1 MFFFYST
8 NSVFSCFVFFLFFQA
23 ALRGFGSVFS
33 QQHIQYCLSVPAMWN
48 DQAKAMM
55 RQAALQAGMISPL
68 DPPHRLL
75 LISEPEAAALYCEKK
90 CDQFAIGHGQK
101 FMICD
106 AGGGTVDLIVFEV
119 NVGPQGRSLKVN
131 RKRCFFLAF
140 LMKEQKKILILLL
153 TRIHMYTTS
162 CLSSCYYRK

>member
-1 MFFFYST
+1 M
-8 NSVFSCFVFFLFFQA
+8 
-23 ALRGFGSVFS
+23 FS

-48 DQAKAMM
+48 DHAKALM

-119 NVGPQGRSLKVN
+119 NVGPQGRSLKV
-131 RKRCFFLAF
+131 
-140 LMKEQKKILILLL
+140 KKTKKGLFVI
-153 TRIHMYTTS
+153 
-162 CLSSCYYRK
+162 